1 MHILVLLCC
10 VFIISTNGKK
20 SASSRCRVRRFE
32 KKLDCRGVGFSRI
45 PKIDKG
51 ILIAYVKYF
60 GYKLICFVKNQLK
73 SIRSVPAL

>member
-1 MHILVLLCC
+1 MGGAWRMHILVLLCC
-10 VFIISTNGKK
+10 VFIILTNGKK
-20 SASSRCRVRRFE
+20 SASSSCRVRRFE

-60 GYKLICFVKNQLK
+60 GYKLMSFC
-73 SIRSVPAL
+73 